1 LSQRSLLITLF
12 LALYTGTIFASWPQI
27 DLAVAGVFY
36 DGGFGLG
43 QNPFARMARRFFFY
57 LPSLILAAMVL
68 AWMARRFDLPG
79 KANIP
84 NKAISWL
91 AKRAPSGR
99 GLVFAAL
106 AMALGPGLLVNV
118 GLKDHW
124 SRPRPVHVQEFGG
137 TQTFR
142 PWWKTDGGC
151 QKNCSFVSG
160 EVAGAF
166 WLVAPASLAPPP
178 ARTPLIAA
186 ALGVGTVTALGRVAF
201 GGHFL
206 SDAIFAALFTL
217 LICQLLYLMIMGRG
231 AGRAVGK

>member
-1 LSQRSLLITLF
+1 MSQRSLLITLF
-12 LALYTGTIFASWPQI
+12 LALYTGTIFASWPNI
-27 DLAVAGVFY
+27 DLAVAGFFY
-36 DGGFGLG
+36 DGGFALG
-43 QNPFARMARRFFFY
+43 QNSFARMARRFFFY
-57 LPSLILAAMVL
+57 LPSFILAAMAL
-68 AWMARRFDLPG
+68 AWMARRFDLIG
-79 KANIP
+79 RAVIA
-84 NKAISWL
+84 NKAIGWL
-91 AKRAPSGR
+91 AKRSPSGR

-106 AMALGPGLLVNV
+106 AMALGPGLLVNI

-137 TQTFR
+137 KHTFR

-186 ALGVGTVTALGRVAF
+186 AIGVGLVTALGRVAF

-217 LICQLLYLMIMGRG
+217 LICQLLYLLIMGRSSG
-231 AGRAVGK
+231 RAAGR